1 MESADK
7 KSLTGRQ
14 FGTIYFLFFAIY
26 GLTPYLQVILRRLG
40 YSPTGVGLLLG
51 LFELVGIAGPIVL
64 ARKADTMGRF
74 NPFLVASGL
83 AVILG
88 MGLLV
93 SINHSTAA
101 MIGLGLV
108 SLGLKTPVPV
118 LDTSLLKSIEKD
130 QQRGFK
136 TPTYGLMR
144 GVGSLGFVLVTLV
157 VQFTPGF
164 EESSPMVMATVM
176 AFLTCIFLV
185 GLKKLPEAGEGP
197 SSKKS
202 KHLSLGWIDSTFLL
216 GLAVIVLGRI
226 AIAPINSFF
235 SLYLVEELEWQAI
248 GAMSALGA
256 IAEIPMMLLAW
267 RFMAK
272 RSPMQAIALA
282 SAAIVLRMLTYAI
295 FPSKAGAIAGQL
307 LHSLCYGLFQP
318 AAVVFVNLKT
328 PPADRTTGMAIL
340 LGVGMGFPA
349 FFGSALGGLIVEQ
362 AGYRWLFASFSIFAV
377 GSLVLYFFKKK
388 QLTAVR

>member
-1 MESADK
+1 MESSEK

-14 FGTIYFLFFAIY
+14 FGTTYFLFFAIY
-26 GLTPYLQVILRRLG
+26 GLTPYLQIILRRLG

-64 ARKADTMGRF
+64 ARKADAMGRF

-130 QQRGFK
+130 QQRGLK

-164 EESSPMVMATVM
+164 EESSPMVMAAVM

-197 SSKKS
+197 SSTIS

-226 AIAPINSFF
+226 AMAPINSFF

-256 IAEIPMMLLAW
+256 IAEIPMMILAW

-318 AAVVFVNLKT
+318 ATVVFVNLKT

-377 GSLVLYFFKKK
+377 GSLVLYFIKKK